1 MQTAAQRNQDIRR
14 QEAQGRCREVPEEA
28 AGRESRRAILVVSF
42 GTSCKEQREAAIGAV
57 ERAVK
62 EAFPDWEIRRAF
74 TSRMI
79 INKMRENGEGPVDSV
94 GEALERLY
102 REGFEEIAVQPTHVM
117 SGLEYSGMMEEI
129 GRWKDRFC
137 SVHCGKPLLCDSRD
151 YREVVRLLSEE
162 TDGFCDGRTAI
173 VCMGHGTE
181 HEANQVY
188 GRLFD
193 AFGEC
198 GKSHIYIG
206 TVEAEPSLRD
216 VMNQVEQGDYRRVV
230 LLPLMIVAGDH
241 ANNDMAGDEEDSWR
255 NAFRAAGYEVECV
268 LRGMGEY
275 RSVQQLFVEHVRE
288 AVAG

>member
-1 MQTAAQRNQDIRR
+1 MQTAAQRNQDTGR
-14 QEAQGRCREVPEEA
+14 QEARGYRREVPGEA
-28 AGRESRRAILVVSF
+28 AGKDGRRAILVVSF

-79 INKMRENGEGPVDSV
+79 INKMRENGEEPVDSV
-94 GEALERLY
+94 CEALERLY

-117 SGLEYSGMMEEI
+117 SGLEYDGMMEEV

-137 SVHCGKPLLCDSRD
+137 SVRCGKPLLCGSRD

-162 TDGFCDGRTAI
+162 TDGFCDGRTAV

-188 GRLFD
+188 GRLAD
-193 AFGEC
+193 AFGAC

-216 VMNQVEQGDYRRVV
+216 VMNQVGQGDYRRVV

-275 RSVQQLFVEHVRE
+275 GSVQQLFVEHVRE